1 MEKEDYLLIA
11 EKYFE
16 LFSNKDL
23 IGLEEMFDINCS
35 LRDWEINVTGKN
47 KVLEANK
54 KIFDS
59 VETIEVKK
67 INIYAQNNTI
77 IAELLI
83 TINNTNELLVV
94 DIIEFSKEGKIT
106 SIRAY
111 KG

>member
-54 KIFDS
+54 K
-59 VETIEVKK
+59 
-67 INIYAQNNTI
+67 
-77 IAELLI
+77 
-83 TINNTNELLVV
+83 
-94 DIIEFSKEGKIT
+94 
-106 SIRAY
+106 
-111 KG
+111 